1 MESTQSQRLPAVA
14 VGKQSEVADLDEA
27 GGQDMEQEAANE
39 LDRIEL
45 HDAAAVAMPG
55 VPPAEAHLPV
65 VEAEESSVGDGK
77 LALSGSCQCK
87 ACRGDAHGRGKKFA
101 FDHGYLADSRP
112 GSRRPQLSQEWLFPA
127 EPLTPIDDAGQP

>member
-27 GGQDMEQEAANE
+27 GRQEMEQEAANE

-65 VEAEESSVGDGK
+65 VEAEESSVGDGNSMRV
-77 LALSGSCQCK
+77 ACQILQHMFGTSE
-87 ACRGDAHGRGKKFA
+87 RRLGV
-101 FDHGYLADSRP
+101 DH
-112 GSRRPQLSQEWLFPA
+112 
-127 EPLTPIDDAGQP
+127 PLPPTQGAKQRVKRARC